1 MKKVYDFKYNIL
13 DYTSKNGLRFYLQLR
28 RNITLIVGNSGTGKS
43 YFTNLMIEEK
53 TNERYNKNKVRYFDN
68 IYIVGEELT
77 IQELEKL
84 ESNLIIIDRGDFKRF
99 EEDILKYMDRDI
111 QNMYLIFSRN
121 NHGLD
126 ITPNYYGEF
135 VRNGSEITIR
145 YKYNEVGWF

>member
-1 MKKVYDFKYNIL
+1 MEKVYDFKQNIL

-28 RNITLIVGNSGTGKS
+28 GNITLIVGNSGTGKS
-43 YFTNLMIEEK
+43 YFTNLMIDEK
-53 TNERYNKNKVRYFDN
+53 TNEKYNKNKVFHFDN

-77 IQELEKL
+77 IQELERL
-84 ESNLIIIDRGDFKRF
+84 ENNLIIIDRGDFKRI
-99 EEDILKYMDRDI
+99 EEDILKYMDQDI

-121 NHGLD
+121 NHGLN

-135 VRNGSEITIR
+135 VRNGNEITIY